1 MSIPRV
7 GPYTLFIQAQ
17 VPRHYPGWVAPFGNP
32 RITANGSSPGLIA
45 ASHVLHRLWAP
56 RHPPCTLCSLTATP
70 PSLTEGSVP
79 LLLWTLNLSRR
90 AREYA
95 RRWSTIHLVKER
107 LGLGAAMSHSPQ
119 ERSILYASAPIC
131 QARFSRARGTAA
143 GMLWALGSGHPRP
156 DARRHCPEGE
166 SPLERTPPAGA
177 VVHGLDSQGQE
188 AYAGSRGRKT

>member
-131 QARFSRARGTAA
+131 QARFSRRTRDRGRH
-143 GMLWALGSGHPRP
+143 ALGTGLRP
-156 DARRHCPEGE
+156 P
-166 SPLERTPPAGA
+166 PPQRTQALPG
-177 VVHGLDSQGQE
+177 
-188 AYAGSRGRKT
+188 GRIST